1 MKHYVVIGLLLLLWG
16 SMGLVSCRPNGQKE
30 PIVREQDKRAQD
42 PLNPDRPAPAALTL
56 LFVYGDEPEYDWSA
70 YHFALKNSEAGLY
83 APYEKPILGRNS
95 VEVTFGIP
103 SLTEKP
109 LMPANQSVKAMWGIQ
124 KSYAVLLTIA
134 DAQGKE
140 CGRLELG
147 ITENKVPVI
156 NYIDGAKGFRL
167 CRLVQQS
174 TPYRFPYFEVQFNTP
189 KDPQ

>member
-1 MKHYVVIGLLLLLWG
+1 MKHYIVIGLLLLLGG
-16 SMGLVSCRPNGQKE
+16 SMGWVSCRPNGQKE
-30 PIVREQDKRAQD
+30 PIVKEQDKRAQD

-56 LFVYGDEPEYDWSA
+56 LFVYGDEPEYDWSD
-70 YHFALKNSEAGLY
+70 YHFALKNSEVGLY

-103 SLTEKP
+103 SLAEKP
-109 LMPANQSVKAMWGIQ
+109 LTPTNQSVKATWGVQ
-124 KSYAVLLTIA
+124 KSYTALLTIA

-140 CGRLELG
+140 RGRFELG

-156 NYIDGAKGFRL
+156 NYMDGAKGFRL

-174 TPYRFPYFEVQFNTP
+174 TPYRFPYFEVQFDAP
-189 KDPQ
+189 KDLQ